1 MYAGFFGLQHAP
13 FSIAPDPRY
22 LYMSE
27 RHREALAH
35 LLYGVEGGG
44 GFVLLSGEIGA
55 GKTTICRCFLE
66 QIPTDCKVAYIFNP
80 KLTVG
85 DLLRTVCSEFH
96 VEVRHE
102 GIGPA
107 TIKNYLDPL
116 NNYLLR
122 SHAAGEHNVLII
134 DEAQNLSPHVLEQLR
149 LLTNLETTERKLLQ
163 IILIG
168 QPELR
173 EMVARPELEQLAQ
186 RVIARFHLGTLSE
199 PETRQYIAHR
209 MAVAGLRGPLP
220 FADKA
225 LARIHTLTGGV
236 PRRINL
242 LCDRA
247 LLGAYALG
255 QPQVSHAVVD
265 KAAGEVFEPTRA
277 ASADS
282 RTPKH
287 HLTTLGLGALGG
299 ALTAAML
306 FGVWTLNQPHDP
318 VAGRTVVTEKATT
331 TATASA
337 AAPDPP
343 ASQAVAALPEPIPTP
358 PASASPASL
367 PSAPT
372 ALSAEVVPPAQA
384 VVVAPSPKTGPPK
397 FASLL
402 PSENAALRELGPL
415 WGQSL
420 PDADP
425 CARAER
431 EQLQCFRISRMT
443 LNGLRQ
449 LDRPA
454 VLTLRLPGQERGW
467 ALLTAMTSD
476 TVTLQVGAERWL
488 MPTTALANIWRG
500 EYTTLWRLPPG
511 QSGRLGNGNSGPAAV
526 WATQQLKRLQKR
538 GALPANAVS
547 FDQKV
552 RAFQQANGLD
562 AEGIAGPMTFMLIN
576 LAAGVAEPRLG
587 KASAS

>member
-1 MYAGFFGLQHAP
+1 MYAGFFGLQHPP

-35 LLYGVEGGG
+35 LLYGIEGGG

-66 QIPTDCKVAYIFNP
+66 QIPAHCRVAYIFNP
-80 KLTVG
+80 NLTVN
-85 DLLRTVCSEFH
+85 DLLRTICSEFH
-96 VEVRHE
+96 VEVQHE
-102 GIGPA
+102 GTGPA
-107 TIKNYLDPL
+107 TIKDYLDPL
-116 NNYLLR
+116 NDHLLR
-122 SHAAGEHNVLII
+122 SHAAGEHNILII
-134 DEAQNLSPHVLEQLR
+134 DEAQNLSLHVMEQLR
-149 LLTNLETTERKLLQ
+149 LLTNLETTKRKLLQ
-163 IILIG
+163 VILIG

-173 EMVARPELEQLAQ
+173 EMVARPALEQLAQ

-225 LARIHTLTGGV
+225 LTRIHAITGGV

-247 LLGAYALG
+247 LLGAYASG
-255 QPQVSHAVVD
+255 QHTVERSVVN
-265 KAAGEVFEPTRA
+265 KASGEVFEPTRA
-277 ASADS
+277 APLSAES
-282 RTPKH
+282 RTQRH

-299 ALTAAML
+299 AMAAAML
-306 FGVWTLNQPHDP
+306 FGVWTLTQPRDPAADQTVATKKAPTTASETTASQVAPLTETTTPLASEP
-318 VAGRTVVTEKATT
+318 VASSPNATT
-331 TATASA
+331 
-337 AAPDPP
+337 AP
-343 ASQAVAALPEPIPTP
+343 LEPSTP
-358 PASASPASL
+358 
-367 PSAPT
+367 
-372 ALSAEVVPPAQA
+372 
-384 VVVAPSPKTGPPK
+384 VVAPPKIGLPP
-397 FASLL
+397 FADLL
-402 PSENAALRELGPL
+402 QSENAALRELGPL
-415 WGQSL
+415 WGQAL

-425 CARAER
+425 CAVAER

-467 ALLTAMTSD
+467 ALLSAMTND
-476 TVTLQVGAERWL
+476 TATLQVGDERWL
-488 MPTTALANIWRG
+488 MPVTALADVWRG
-500 EYTTLWRLPPG
+500 EYATLWRQPPG

-526 WATQQLKRLQKR
+526 WAAQQLQRLQKN
-538 GALPANAVS
+538 GDLPASARS

-552 RAFQQANGLD
+552 RAFQQTNGLE
-562 AEGIAGPMTFMLIN
+562 AEGVVGPMTFMLIN
-576 LAAGVAEPRLG
+576 LAADVAEPRLG
-587 KASAS
+587 KAPAS

>member
-1 MYAGFFGLQHAP
+1 MYAGFFGLEHAP

-35 LLYGVEGGG
+35 LLYGIEGGG

-66 QIPTDCKVAYIFNP
+66 QIPAHCRVAYIFNP
-80 KLTVG
+80 KLTVS
-85 DLLRTVCSEFH
+85 DLLRTICSEFH
-96 VEVRHE
+96 VEVQQE
-102 GIGPA
+102 GMGPA
-107 TIKNYLDPL
+107 TIKDYLDPL
-116 NNYLLR
+116 NDHLLS
-122 SHAAGEHNVLII
+122 SHAAGEHNILII
-134 DEAQNLSPHVLEQLR
+134 DEAQNLSPHVMEQLR

-163 IILIG
+163 VILIG

-199 PETRQYIAHR
+199 LETRQYIAHR

-225 LARIHTLTGGV
+225 LSRIHALTGGV

-247 LLGAYALG
+247 LLGAYASG
-255 QPQVSHAVVD
+255 QHKVERAVVD
-265 KAAGEVFEPTRA
+265 KAAGEVFEPTRSA
-277 ASADS
+277 PASTDL
-282 RTPKH
+282 RTQKH

-299 ALTAAML
+299 ALAAGML
-306 FGVWTLNQPHDP
+306 FGVWTLTQPHDP
-318 VAGRTVVTEKATT
+318 VASPITAATT
-331 TATASA
+331 TTEAAATASEPA
-337 AAPDPP
+337 
-343 ASQAVAALPEPIPTP
+343 ASQTVAALPAT
-358 PASASPASL
+358 
-367 PSAPT
+367 
-372 ALSAEVVPPAQA
+372 PAQPTSEPPTSLSIGA
-384 VVVAPSPKTGPPK
+384 TAPPEESATAMAPPKIGPPP
-397 FASLL
+397 FADLMQ
-402 PSENAALRELGPL
+402 SENAALRELGPL

-454 VLTLRLPGQERGW
+454 ALTLRLPGQERGW
-467 ALLTAMTSD
+467 VLLTAMTSD
-476 TVTLQVGAERWL
+476 TATLQVGTQRWL
-488 MPTTALANIWRG
+488 MPITALADIWRG
-500 EYTTLWRLPPG
+500 EYTTLWRQPPG

-526 WATQQLKRLQKR
+526 WATQQLDRLQAR
-538 GALPANAVS
+538 GDLPASANS

-552 RAFQQANGLD
+552 RAFQQAKGLD